1 MALVLLAVPTTTTAW
16 TPLTTSR
23 RQALQHMTTAVIAT
37 TTTAAV
43 PAFAVPTEET
53 PRVVTRMGGLLEPY
67 QDGPRGFRLLAPSG
81 WNKFDGE
88 VGAYDVKWQDLV
100 DPLEQI
106 KLSSTPVKSSIESVA
121 ALGTVGELGP
131 KLAAKRNQAKLVQA
145 SERITDGIL
154 FYEFEFALP
163 DKTHQLLLLTIYKSK
178 LWSLDANTRNDA
190 RWSKRSE
197 LYANVV
203 GSFVPKLV

>member
-1 MALVLLAVPTTTTAW
+1 MLRFTTLNLLLAFTAAWSTTT
-16 TPLTTSR
+16 R
-23 RQALQHMTTAVIAT
+23 REALHHMTAAVIAT
-37 TTTAAV
+37 SAA
-43 PAFAVPTEET
+43 PAFALPTEET

-121 ALGTVGELGP
+121 ALGTLEELGP
-131 KLAAKRNQAKLVQA
+131 KLAAKRNQATLVQA
-145 SERITDGIL
+145 SERLTDGIL
-154 FYEFEFALP
+154 FYTFEFALP
-163 DKTHQLLLLTIYKSK
+163 DQTHQMLLLTIHKSK
-178 LWSLDANTRNDA
+178 LWSLDANARNEA
-190 RWSKRSE
+190 RWKKRSE

-203 GSFVPKLV
+203 GSFMPKLT

>member
-1 MALVLLAVPTTTTAW
+1 MLRFTTFTLLLAFTTAW
-16 TPLTTSR
+16 TTPASR
-23 RQALQHMTTAVIAT
+23 REALQHMTTAVIAT
-37 TTTAAV
+37 SSSA
-43 PAFAVPTEET
+43 AFALPTEET

-121 ALGTVGELGP
+121 ALGTVEELGP
-131 KLAAKRNQAKLVQA
+131 KLAAKRNQATLVQA

-154 FYEFEFALP
+154 FYTFEFALP
-163 DKTHQLLLLTIYKSK
+163 DQTHQLLLLTIHKSK
-178 LWSLDANTRNDA
+178 LWSLDANARNEG
-190 RWSKRSE
+190 RWKKRSE

-203 GSFVPKLV
+203 GSFMPKLT